1 MTKFKTGLA
10 ALLAFTAVITTAIPI
25 AAAETD
31 SNKPPLSQE
40 MIQHRQEMAQKIADL
55 LGIDVATLKTEREAG
70 KTIMEIAEEQGASDE
85 VIQQLKDMRKQLH
98 GQKNNGHKRL
108 PKAALEKVAAAMGIS
123 VDDLVAKLKSGEKLK
138 DLAEEYGVDLK
149 ALKEQF
155 KADHQSN
162 STVEDSAQLS

>member
-1 MTKFKTGLA
+1 MTKFKAGLA
-10 ALLAFTAVITTAIPI
+10 ALLALTAVITSAIPV
-25 AAAETD
+25 ASAETTD

-55 LGIDVATLKTEREAG
+55 LGIDVATLRSEREAG
-70 KTIMEIAEEQGASDE
+70 KTILEIAKEQGASDT
-85 VIQQLKDMRKQLH
+85 VIQQLKQMH
-98 GQKNNGHKRL
+98 GQKNHGHKRL
-108 PKAALEKVAAAMGIS
+108 PKAVLEKVAAAMGIS
-123 VDDLVAKLKSGEKLK
+123 VDDLIAKLKSGEKLK

-162 STVEDSAQLS
+162 STVEDTASVS